1 MSFILQCVGLCWNGS
16 APKQWPTVLPQRRVD
31 DRRRDDR
38 LRRSSSSSPC
48 TIPLLLLLT
57 CIVSD
62 QDTGKAMR
70 ATAQDQDAA
79 RLMGIN
85 VNRTIAFTFALGG
98 AMAGAAGL
106 LYPRPSARPLPTPAS
121 SSA

>member
-1 MSFILQCVGLCWNGS
+1 
-16 APKQWPTVLPQRRVD
+16 
-31 DRRRDDR
+31 
-38 LRRSSSSSPC
+38 
-48 TIPLLLLLT
+48 
-57 CIVSD
+57 
-62 QDTGKAMR
+62 MR

-85 VNRTIAFTFALGG
+85 INRTIAFTFALGG

-106 LYPRPSARPLPTPAS
+106 LYLEASDHDRTTWAS